1 MKRISTGLLAA
12 LATLVMT
19 TEAGAQ
25 ICAGFP
31 TTDRQFSFGGSLGF
45 PEDLDQFGV
54 EASYNAS
61 GPLAVFGGLTVTSLE
76 DDVGDGESFDT
87 YRIGAAFDLP
97 AVGQALGPMVSA
109 CPVVAFEWTDIE
121 VGSITSIPLGFG
133 LGASIPV
140 GGGGT
145 ALMPYAVPQVVFSRF
160 SADSDLI
167 DDVLVEDETETDFA
181 LRAGALFTFG
191 QIFAGAEVNRIFE
204 DFGETVFSVR
214 AGLRL

>member
-19 TEAGAQ
+19 AEAGAQ

-31 TTDRQFSFGGSLGF
+31 TADRQFSFGGSVGF

-61 GPLAVFGGLTVTSLE
+61 GPLAVFGGLTVTSAEEDLGE
-76 DDVGDGESFDT
+76 DDSFDT

-97 AVGQALGPMVSA
+97 AVGQALGPMGSA
-109 CPVVAFEWTDIE
+109 CPLVAFEWTDVEI
-121 VGSITSIPLGFG
+121 GSITSIPVGFG

-145 ALMPYAVPQVVFSRF
+145 AIMPYAVPQVVFSRF
-160 SADSDLI
+160 DR
-167 DDVLVEDETETDFA
+167 DDALGGIVEEDDTETDFA
-181 LRAGALFTFG
+181 IRGGALFTFG
-191 QIFAGAEVNRIFE
+191 QIFAGAEVNRVFE
-204 DFGETVFSVR
+204 DFAETVFSVR
-214 AGLRL
+214 AGIRL